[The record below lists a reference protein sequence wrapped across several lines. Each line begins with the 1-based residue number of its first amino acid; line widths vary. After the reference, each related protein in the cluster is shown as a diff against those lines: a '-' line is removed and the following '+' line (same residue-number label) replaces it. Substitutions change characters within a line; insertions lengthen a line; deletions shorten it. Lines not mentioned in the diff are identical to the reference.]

1 MKVNLR
7 DLITNKE
14 INIGT
19 GEARRIIVC
28 KIEVR
33 TKFALSLSGMENVM
47 YLKILIAN

>member
-1 MKVNLR
+1 MKINLR

-19 GEARRIIVC
+19 GEAKRIIVC

-33 TKFALSLSGMENVM
+33 TLSLSVMEKVM